1 MMVGLLS
8 RTTILADVTSLIGR
22 QQSECFAKREED
34 GRSLCFPV
42 PVGGVFPPSSGKE
55 LSVPATQVSSVKI

>member
-22 QQSECFAKREED
+22 QQSECFANTMFTLW
-34 GRSLCFPV
+34 GST
-42 PVGGVFPPSSGKE
+42 G
-55 LSVPATQVSSVKI
+55 